1 MLSDRD
7 YMQRAL
13 ELAAKARPI
22 SPPNPSVGCVIVR
35 DGLVLGEGFTQKTG
49 SDHAEIQAIKNAQAN
64 GFSVEGAIV
73 YVTLEPCSHYGRTP
87 PCALRLIKEK
97 VARVVVACLDPN
109 PLVAGRGVSMLREA
123 GIDVTVGLLQ
133 QEAWQM
139 NAGFMT
145 RMTEGRP
152 WVRAKVAMSLDGYT
166 ALVSGESQWITGPEA
181 REDGRRW
188 RCVASA
194 ILTGVGTVL
203 ADNPSLTAR
212 VDGRLQERQPLKVL
226 LDSALRVNSD
236 NRFFDEGRVLVVCAK
251 MDANKARALQQ
262 RGAQVLQ
269 LAGSDGRLDLKALLT
284 ELARREINEVH
295 VEAGARLT
303 GELVRQ
309 GLVDE
314 LLCYI
319 APKILGAGR
328 SAFHL
333 PAVEHLSESEEWT
346 MVESAIVGNDVRMI
360 LRKRK

>member
-13 ELAAKARPI
+13 ELAAKARTI

-152 WVRAKVAMSLDGYT
+152 WVRAKVAMSLDAYT
-166 ALVSGESQWITGPEA
+166 ALPNGESQWITGPQA

-188 RCVASA
+188 RCEAGAV
-194 ILTGVGTVL
+194 LTGIGTVE

-212 VDGRLQERQPLKVL
+212 VNGKLQQRQPLKVL
-226 LDSALRVNSD
+226 VDSSLKVSPQ
-236 NRFFDEGRVLVVCAK
+236 NRFFDEGAVLVAYARGEEAK
-251 MDANKARALQQ
+251 VRALKD
-262 RGAQVLQ
+262 RGAEL
-269 LAGSDGRLDLKALLT
+269 LALPGGDARVDLLKLLT
-284 ELARREINEVH
+284 ELARREVNEVH
-295 VEAGARLT
+295 LEAGSTLT
-303 GELVRQ
+303 AAMLRQ

-314 LLCYI
+314 ILCYV
-319 APKILGAGR
+319 APKFLGAGR
-328 SAFHL
+328 PAFAL
-333 PAVEHLSESEEWT
+333 PALDSLAQCQEWETVEVGS
-346 MVESAIVGNDVRMI
+346 VGNDIRMI